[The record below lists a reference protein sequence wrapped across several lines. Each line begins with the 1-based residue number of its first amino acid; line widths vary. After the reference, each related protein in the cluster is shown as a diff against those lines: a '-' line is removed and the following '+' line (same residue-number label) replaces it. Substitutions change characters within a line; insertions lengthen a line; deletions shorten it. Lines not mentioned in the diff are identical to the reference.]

1 MMFSERRNHLE
12 MYTLRSISKT
22 VIGIFNKHNI
32 HYPFIFFASEYQRY
46 PFVGIY
52 KIFTPAVILVDLDVV
67 KTVLSKDFANFGE
80 NTLGFSTESVL
91 VKKNPF
97 VLKLQEWKPV
107 RQQLASLLSSSK
119 VICKKNVLA

>member
-1 MMFSERRNHLE
+1 
-12 MYTLRSISKT
+12 MYVLRSISKT
-22 VIGIFNKHNI
+22 IVETFIK
-32 HYPFIFFASEYQRY
+32 YPFIFLSREYQHY

-52 KIFTPAVILVDLDVV
+52 KIFTPAIVLIDLDVV
-67 KTVLSKDFANFGE
+67 KTVLTKEFANFGE
-80 NTLGFSTESVL
+80 NTLGFSTDSIL

-119 VICKKNVLA
+119 VIYRKNSLVPNVLLRCFS